1 MMTPII
7 CNRHGDCSVSEQ
19 CSVTWMHKYIIDASY
34 RSHITIKANGS
45 CATITVMGCS
55 HKAHSPHRPE
65 KWKRRERQYRQ
76 IFNQYSHRR
85 HLTGIYCP
93 RVDTVR
99 CGLIKSDV
107 CHQLIKKK
115 KDTKVQSVVITFDV
129 LKGWRQKG
137 SFIPKQQPTVQ
148 RVLSTGCS
156 AVSELNQAITFMAP
170 QTHSCNFSRFDY
182 VAGFS
187 CFSSGLFLKC
197 QPTLMCHAPETETK
211 YCWIKKC
218 TVRKVPSSLIISCWR
233 RLFKK

>member
-1 MMTPII
+1 MEEEGKAIQTDFQSIQPQKTP
-7 CNRHGDCSVSEQ
+7 NRNLLSKSGHGAL
-19 CSVTWMHKYIIDASY
+19 WAHKIWCLPSI
-34 RSHITIKANGS
+34 N
-45 CATITVMGCS
+45 
-55 HKAHSPHRPE
+55 
-65 KWKRRERQYRQ
+65 
-76 IFNQYSHRR
+76 
-85 HLTGIYCP
+85 
-93 RVDTVR
+93 
-99 CGLIKSDV
+99 
-107 CHQLIKKK
+107 KKK